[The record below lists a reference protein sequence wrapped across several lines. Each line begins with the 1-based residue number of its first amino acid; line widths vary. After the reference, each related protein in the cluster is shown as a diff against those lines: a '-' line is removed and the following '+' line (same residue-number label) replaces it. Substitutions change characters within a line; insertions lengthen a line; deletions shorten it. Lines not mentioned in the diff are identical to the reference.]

1 MARLSKAEQD
11 NMVVDLTVSMD
22 GDYDEE
28 AFEATYDKLDDKH
41 KVQVDE
47 AARQFEANA
56 VGWDDDDE

>member
-28 AFEATYDKLDDKH
+28 AFEAT
-41 KVQVDE
+41 
-47 AARQFEANA
+47 
-56 VGWDDDDE
+56 